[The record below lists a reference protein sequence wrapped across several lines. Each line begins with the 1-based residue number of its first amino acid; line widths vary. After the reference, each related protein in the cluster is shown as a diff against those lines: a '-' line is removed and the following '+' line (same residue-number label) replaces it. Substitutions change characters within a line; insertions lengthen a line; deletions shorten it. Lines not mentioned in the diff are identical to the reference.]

1 MGYFP
6 LCIDL
11 AGKRV
16 LLVGGG
22 EQIRDKA
29 DKLRPFA
36 PDLRFKTDI
45 TDEDLQTDPAIV
57 IVGDMEYHDAQ
68 RISAMCIRRNI
79 PVNVVDVPQLCT
91 FFFPSL
97 ITQGDLTVSVSTNGT
112 SPAAAAYLRR
122 KIESQIPDRT
132 EEILRWLS
140 DRRSQLREA
149 GVLKTAAAMAFEKN
163 RPLSESE
170 CSALSVFAK
179 SGNIEG

>member
-16 LLVGGG
+16 LLVGDG

-36 PDLRFKTDI
+36 PNLIFKMDI
-45 TDEDLQTDPAIV
+45 THEDLQTGPAIV
-57 IVGDMEYHDAQ
+57 IVGDMQYHDAQ
-68 RISAMCIRRNI
+68 RISAMCMERNV

-97 ITQGDLTVSVSTNGT
+97 ITQGDLTVSVSTNGK

-122 KIESQIPDRT
+122 QIESQIPDRT
-132 EEILRWLS
+132 DEILQWLNDS
-140 DRRSQLREA
+140 RMQLREA
-149 GVLKTAAAMAFEKN
+149 GVLKRAIVMAFEKN
-163 RPLSESE
+163 RPLTESE
-170 CSALSVFAK
+170 CIVLSVA
-179 SGNIEG
+179 ER